1 MITGSAPGKVVLW
14 GEYAVL
20 TGAPALVLAVDRYAH
35 CTITPGGDV
44 WRFSAT
50 GHRAPDVSIG
60 RQQLLGAEPPAAD
73 AVWAIAWHVLQ
84 ALDATELPTGGAVRF
99 DTEAFSL
106 PDVGKL
112 GLGSSAALCT
122 AACAAFARLLDRPPS
137 FDRALE
143 AHASWQ
149 GGHGSG
155 IDVAAAWHGGLLR
168 FQRAA
173 DTGAVTAAPW
183 PLPSDL
189 LIRFVF
195 SGRSARTRD
204 HLERLRRWQR
214 AGGRLELD
222 ALARAA
228 AALFETMQPL
238 DALDA
243 YAAALERLDRAAG
256 LGIFSEPHRRLALLA
271 RTAGVVYKPCGA
283 GGGDIGAAFACDAA
297 AADRFSRLA
306 ADHGFLPLA
315 LETAPHGIE
324 VTG

>member
-20 TGAPALVLAVDRYAH
+20 TGAPALVQAVDRCAK
-35 CTITPGGDV
+35 CTLEPGDDG
-44 WRFSAT
+44 WRFSAA
-50 GHRAPDVSIG
+50 GHRAPPVRIG

-73 AVWAIAWHVLQ
+73 SVWAIAWHVLR
-84 ALDATELPTGGAVRF
+84 AIDATELPPGGAVRF

-122 AACAAFARLLDRPPS
+122 AACAAFAHLLGRQASLDS
-137 FDRALE
+137 ALR

-155 IDVAAAWHGGLLR
+155 IDITAAWHGGLLK

-173 DTGAVTAAPW
+173 DTGAVSAEPW
-183 PLPSDL
+183 PLPAEL
-189 LIRFVF
+189 VIRFVF

-204 HLERLRRWQR
+204 HLERLRQWQR
-214 AGGRLELD
+214 AGGRFELD
-222 ALARAA
+222 ALAEAA
-228 AALFETMQPL
+228 ATLFDSAQPL
-238 DALDA
+238 DALPA
-243 YAAALERLDRAAG
+243 YVTALERLDAAAG
-256 LGIFSEPHRRLALLA
+256 LGIFSEPHRQLALLA

-283 GGGDIGAAFACDAA
+283 GGGDIGAAFACDAT
-297 AADRFSRLA
+297 AADRFTRLA